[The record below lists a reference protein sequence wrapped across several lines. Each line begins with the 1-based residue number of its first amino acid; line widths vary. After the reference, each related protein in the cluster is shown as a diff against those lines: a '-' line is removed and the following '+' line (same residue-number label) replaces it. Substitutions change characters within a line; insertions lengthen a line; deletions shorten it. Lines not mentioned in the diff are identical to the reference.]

1 MFINSF
7 IDLIKEEQRTR
18 NNGEEFLI
26 SSPVNAFGMLTNLT
40 AKYLSNGNIHIYG
53 DIQPTSLKYIKYNF
67 KVDYIISGFI
77 TRVLN
82 NEVYNNLIKRVNGLG
97 VITNILI
104 NEVNDIISKFI
115 ERLPGD
121 YLVIESCLRQGL
133 LINIHRSN

>member
-1 MFINSF
+1 
-7 IDLIKEEQRTR
+7 
-18 NNGEEFLI
+18 
-26 SSPVNAFGMLTNLT
+26 MLTNLT